1 MPLGGVGIVRGCG
14 QLRKSD
20 DGVERRIDL
29 VRDVADEDAFHPV
42 ALFGGSLRA
51 GEVAVHAEH
60 YRDEDGGQQEN
71 ARQADGAQLGAVQAL
86 FLRLLA
92 QFCFFHVQ
100 PVDIKQRGE
109 FSECLLVVVVD
120 LFVVEFCVMLYVPVG
135 GFEIAEGGVG
145 GCTVFIEVV
154 EIGFLVSFS
163 FERPD
168 QFVDCGDHLAVF
180 VRMVVDGDLDF
191 SEFDL
196 REVAV
201 LPGLDLVEKCFGFVG
216 LACLGEQVRFLGLQT
231 PDVVR

>member
-1 MPLGGVGIVRGCG
+1 MKTAASKRM
-14 QLRKSD
+14 
-20 DGVERRIDL
+20 
-29 VRDVADEDAFHPV
+29 
-42 ALFGGSLRA
+42 
-51 GEVAVHAEH
+51 HAKPM
-60 YRDEDGGQQEN
+60 
-71 ARQADGAQLGAVQAL
+71 V
-86 FLRLLA
+86 

-100 PVDIKQRGE
+100 PVDIEQRGE

-120 LFVVEFCVMLYVPVG
+120 LFVVEFGVMLYVPVG

-201 LPGLDLVEKCFGFVG
+201 LPVLDLVEKCFGFVG